1 MFDMFKVD
9 NVRGLAYRGKNG
21 YIIELEDSKLYILH
35 KDKKIHLT
43 NLNSVLL
50 KEKKLCK
57 KL

>member
-1 MFDMFKVD
+1 MFKVD

-35 KDKKIHLT
+35 KDKKIQLT

-50 KEKKLCK
+50 KEHKLCK